1 MKVAA
6 VIVTYNRKELL
17 LECVNAVLGQHE
29 YVPDIV
35 IVDNASSDGTREAL
49 QSYIDCGAVL
59 YFNTGANLGGAGGFQ
74 YGIRKAAELEYDYL
88 WVMDD
93 DCIPSETALPSLLAF
108 ARKKPDIG
116 FLTSKVLWKDG
127 SICEMNVQRRTL
139 TRDVKDFSGACIP
152 VVMASFVSLFLPSS
166 VVKELGLPIKEFFLW
181 TDDWEYTRRISRHYP
196 CYLITDSVVT
206 HKSKAN
212 IGADISNE
220 TLDRLD
226 RFNYLYRND
235 VVLYRRE
242 GLKGYAYEA
251 VRLSGHIVRVLL
263 KAKDH
268 KWKRICKIIGG
279 TFAGLRFHPAIEYV
293 ENIGMPG
300 ADYKENSGKI
310 RVLEAFG
317 EPIADG
323 GQEAFVFG
331 VMDKMDMTGLTIDCL
346 TAYDCRSEHYKTLVK
361 KLGGKVYALNLP
373 FAPGK
378 SRENIR
384 KPFAEFMRR
393 HHYDVVHIH
402 SGSISV
408 LAIMAAVADKA
419 GVKKVIVH
427 SHASGDKDNIK
438 HKILRLMASLSMR
451 RHVDV
456 YCACSREAADW
467 KFARKYADRAVIIK
481 NGIDTERFAYRPK
494 KRLEMRSRLGLERSF
509 VVGHVGRF
517 TKEKNHEFLIDA
529 FEKVAEKDPAA
540 KLLLVGAGDEMGM
553 IKTLVKNRGLND
565 RVIFTGSVANVEDYL
580 QAMDIFVLPSLF
592 EGLGIAA
599 IEAECSGIPVIASDN
614 VPGDIKL
621 TDHVRFI
628 SLEAG
633 KDAWANQIISHKD
646 ENRAERSEG
655 IIRAGFDINQTAKN
669 IRALYLNK

>member
-49 QSYIDCGAVL
+49 QSYIECGAVL

-152 VVMASFVSLFLPSS
+152 VVMASFVSLLLPSS

-181 TDDWEYTRRISRHYP
+181 TDDWEYTRRISRHHP
-196 CYLITDSVVT
+196 CYLITDSVVI

-242 GLKGYAYEA
+242 GLKGFAYEA
-251 VRLSGHIVRVLL
+251 VRLSGHVVRVLL

-467 KFARKYADRAVIIK
+467 KFEKKYSRNALVIR
-481 NGIDTERFAYRPK
+481 NGIDTDRFSFDQNVRYN
-494 KRLEMRSRLGLERSF
+494 MRRELGLEHKL
-509 VVGHVGRF
+509 VIGHVGRF
-517 TKEKNHEFLIDA
+517 TKEKNHEFLVNIFNTVLQYEPNA
-529 FEKVAEKDPAA
+529 C
-540 KLLLVGAGDEMGM
+540 LLLVGIGDEMSR
-553 IKTLVKNRGLND
+553 IRKLVKMQGLED
-565 RVIFTGSVANVEDYL
+565 KVTFTGSVTNVQDYL
-580 QAMDIFVLPSLF
+580 QAMDVFVIPSRF

-599 IEAECSGIPVIASDN
+599 VEAQCCGLPVIASDTIPKEIN
-614 VPGDIKL
+614 L
-621 TDHVRFI
+621 TGSVTYIDLKENPARW
-628 SLEAG
+628 SKE
-633 KDAWANQIISHKD
+633 IISSSHH
-646 ENRAERSEG
+646 ERISQNEIVARKG
-655 IIRAGFDINQTAKN
+655 YDLRQTAEKV
-669 IRALYLNK
+669 RVLYD

>member
-152 VVMASFVSLFLPSS
+152 VVMASFVSLLLPSS

-242 GLKGYAYEA
+242 GLKGFAYEA

-293 ENIGMPG
+293 EKIGAPG

-331 VMDKMDMTGLTIDCL
+331 VMEKMDMTGLNIDCL

-408 LAIMAAVADKA
+408 LAIMASVADKA

-494 KRLEMRSRLGLERSF
+494 KRLEMRSKLGLEQSF

-517 TKEKNHEFLIDA
+517 TKEKNHEFLVSA
-529 FEKVAEKDPAA
+529 FNSIIQSEPEAR
-540 KLLLVGAGDEMGM
+540 LLLVGTGEEMNR
-553 IKTLVKNRGLND
+553 IRELVKVYRFED
-565 RVIFTGSVANVEDYL
+565 KVIFTGTVTNVQDYL
-580 QAMDIFVLPSLF
+580 QAMDVFVLPSRY
-592 EGLGIAA
+592 EGLGIVA
-599 IEAECSGIPVIASDN
+599 IEAQCCGLPVVASDT
-614 VPGDIKL
+614 VPKEINL
-621 TDHVRFI
+621 TGSVTHINLKESPAHWSEEIIFSGQHERI
-628 SLEAG
+628 SQGEIVAG
-633 KDAWANQIISHKD
+633 KGYDLQ
-646 ENRAERSEG
+646 
-655 IIRAGFDINQTAKN
+655 QTAA
-669 IRALYLNK
+669 RVRDLYVR